1 MGMSVSKIF
10 LCFHRLCRLG
20 YFVGIC
26 KEEGARG
33 TPVPVAPPLLPSRY
47 SGRVRCKRD
56 SGQGR
61 RREKFSTGSW
71 NVVRTD
77 VTRTENYLKMFQL
90 GRGGRFVPICIIIA
104 RTFNTGIKSL
114 LGSTETIAVD
124 ANFFESCKFRVEF
137 LFFFWLELIG
147 RSIRINSF
155 FYFFIKKRDVLL
167 SLILFILYTNR
178 WIIYMVSFGYA
189 IYLYIF
195 RRCQFKATIGIN
207 SSVIHFHLVVVSAN
221 ASNCTHTSFV

>member
-61 RREKFSTGSW
+61 RQEKFSTGSW

-124 ANFFESCKFRVEF
+124 GNSFESCKFRVKLLL
-137 LFFFWLELIG
+137 LFFFFLV
-147 RSIRINSF
+147 RINW
-155 FYFFIKKRDVLL
+155 K
-167 SLILFILYTNR
+167 
-178 WIIYMVSFGYA
+178 
-189 IYLYIF
+189 
-195 RRCQFKATIGIN
+195 IN
-207 SSVIHFHLVVVSAN
+207 KD
-221 ASNCTHTSFV
+221 